1 MEIISRIYKRCF
13 PYKEIKKFKHSQ
25 KPWVTKNLIKMI
37 NVKNSMYQLFLK
49 NRDPD
54 ALDSFRK
61 YRNNLT
67 KVMKKAKCSCNSCM
81 FEGVSGVKEMWSKL
95 NSITALHKGNFS
107 VKEITEG
114 DRTYRGRAL
123 AEKLNNHLTSSV
135 DSVSD
140 TTALHYMSAQTV
152 P

>member
-1 MEIISRIYKRCF
+1 
-13 PYKEIKKFKHSQ
+13 
-25 KPWVTKNLIKMI
+25 
-37 NVKNSMYQLFLK
+37 
-49 NRDPD
+49 
-54 ALDSFRK
+54 
-61 YRNNLT
+61 
-67 KVMKKAKCSCNSCM
+67 M

-107 VKEITEG
+107 VEEITEG

-152 P
+152 PLSIYFSSTDEHEVLAVFKKPKKSKSEDIGGLKMAPVCSVIDILVMP